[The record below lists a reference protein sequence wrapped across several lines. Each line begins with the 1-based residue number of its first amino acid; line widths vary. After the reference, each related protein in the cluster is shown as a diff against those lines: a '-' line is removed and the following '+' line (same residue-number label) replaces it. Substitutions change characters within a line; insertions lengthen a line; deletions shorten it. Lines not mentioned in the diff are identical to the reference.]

1 MRTIRT
7 AKSLLQTRWI
17 AGIALA
23 LFAGAALANTSG
35 ISVHN
40 PRIRL
45 LPGDLPLA
53 GYFDLHNA
61 GKKTV
66 TLVGASCPDFGKV
79 MMHHSISKNGQETM
93 VMVMKLPVAPGK
105 SIHFAPGG
113 YHLMLMKRR
122 HEIKVGQKLPITLK
136 FADGHSLR
144 VHFRVGG
151 ATIQ

>member
-1 MRTIRT
+1 MQTIHTTR
-7 AKSLLQTRWI
+7 LLVRTRWF

-23 LFAGAALANTSG
+23 LCAGIAMANMSS

-53 GYFDLHNA
+53 GYFDLHNG

-66 TLVGASCPDFGKV
+66 TLTGASCPDFGKV
-79 MMHHSISKNGQETM
+79 MMHHSISRNGQETM
-93 VMVMKLPVAPGK
+93 VMVMKRDVAPGK

-113 YHLMLMKRR
+113 YHLMMMKRK
-122 HEIKVGQKLPITLK
+122 HEIKVGQELPVTLH
-136 FADGHSLR
+136 FRDGHTMR
-144 VHFRVGG
+144 VNFRVGG